1 MKYGKELR
9 SLNTK
14 GEYGKVTDTEIK
26 WSIISK
32 SVMIIIFV
40 EFINQLIDY
49 LINYARFIGWDK
61 WGYPVNIFLISPYKH
76 MLWVLI
82 RSASPRRF

>member
-1 MKYGKELR
+1 MCLK
-9 SLNTK
+9 TK
-14 GEYGKVTDTEIK
+14 GKYGKVTDTEIK

-49 LINYARFIGWDK
+49 PIHCASISTKINI
-61 WGYPVNIFLISPYKH
+61 LISQQKQMISSPSERVLLVNCTH
-76 MLWVLI
+76 NMLLFYWE
-82 RSASPRRF
+82 